1 MQFIQELGWSQVVE
15 LLKAAPD
22 DLRLSQLLAERCSSL
37 TGQKISVD
45 PIAKARVLW
54 LGLSR
59 GHALLKQAVEWD
71 QPFIGRQQQPNQLD
85 GVRGSLWR
93 YVMAFSGWERAA
105 RSVIW
110 DGTNQTW
117 FKQSSL
123 ACLYDHSTTLAPPWP
138 NREQAPANLKQWLA
152 SSMDEQHPLPEFLAL
167 GDGKADFVRWLL
179 GESHQL
185 HPWVVLSCLRN
196 VVAHGALS
204 PTKAQQWGLAPVYEG
219 GVVVL
224 HTLFRRL
231 LAATVGSV
239 EVMHG

>member
-1 MQFIQELGWSQVVE
+1 MQSIQELGWSQVVE
-15 LLKAAPD
+15 LLKAAPH
-22 DLRLSQLLAERCSSL
+22 DLLLAQTLAERCSSL

-45 PIAKARVLW
+45 PTVKGRVLW

-85 GVRGSLWR
+85 CVRGSLWR

-110 DGTNQTW
+110 DGTQQTL
-117 FKQSSL
+117 FRQSSL

-138 NREQAPANLKQWLA
+138 NRGQVPANLKQWLA
-152 SSMDEQHPLPEFLAL
+152 SSVDDQHPLPDFLAL
-167 GDGKADFVRWLL
+167 GDGQADFVPWLL

-185 HPWVVLSCLRN
+185 HPWAVLACLRN

-204 PTKAQQWGLAPVYEG
+204 PTKAQRWGLVPVYVD

-231 LAATVGSV
+231 LAATVGCV
-239 EVMHG
+239 EVIHV

>member
-1 MQFIQELGWSQVVE
+1 MQLIQQLGWSQAVE
-15 LLKAAPD
+15 LLKTASD
-22 DLRLSQLLAERCSSL
+22 DHCLAQRLAQRCSSL
-37 TGQKISVD
+37 TGQKICLD
-45 PIAKARVLW
+45 PTKKARVLW

-71 QPFIGRQQQPNQLD
+71 QPCIGRQQQPNQLD

-110 DGTNQTW
+110 DGTQQTW
-117 FKQSSL
+117 FRQSSL
-123 ACLYDHSTTLAPPWP
+123 ACLYDHFSTLAPPWP
-138 NREQAPANLKQWLA
+138 NREQVPANLKQWLA
-152 SSMDEQHPLPEFLAL
+152 SSVDEQHPLPVFLAL
-167 GDGKADFVRWLL
+167 GDGQADFVPWLL

-185 HPWVVLSCLRN
+185 HPWAVLACLRN

-204 PTKAQQWGLAPVYEG
+204 PTKAQQWGLAPVYDD
-219 GVVVL
+219 GVLVL
-224 HTLFRRL
+224 QTLFRRL

-239 EVMHG
+239 EVIHG

>member
-1 MQFIQELGWSQVVE
+1 MRPIQELGWSQAVA
-15 LLKAAPD
+15 LLRAAPD
-22 DLRLSQLLAERCSSL
+22 DLRLAQRLAERCSSL

-85 GVRGSLWR
+85 GVLGSLWR

-110 DGTNQTW
+110 DGTQQPW

-123 ACLYDHSTTLAPPWP
+123 ACLYDNSTTLAPPWP
-138 NREQAPANLKQWLA
+138 NRAQVPANLKQWLA
-152 SSMDEQHPLPEFLAL
+152 SSMD
-167 GDGKADFVRWLL
+167 
-179 GESHQL
+179 QL
-185 HPWVVLSCLRN
+185 HPWAVLACLRN
-196 VVAHGALS
+196 LVAHGALS
-204 PTKAQQWGLAPVYEG
+204 PTKAQQWGLAPVYDD

-231 LAATVGSV
+231 LAAAVGSA
-239 EVMHG
+239 EGIHG

>member
-1 MQFIQELGWSQVVE
+1 MQPIQELGWSQVVE

-22 DLRLSQLLAERCSSL
+22 DLRLSQRLAERCSSL
-37 TGQKISVD
+37 TGQEISVD
-45 PIAKARVLW
+45 FTAKARVLW

-71 QPFIGRQQQPNQLD
+71 QPCIGGQQQSNQLD

-93 YVMAFSGWERAA
+93 YVMAFSDWERAA

-110 DGTNQTW
+110 DGTQQKW
-117 FKQSSL
+117 FKQSSF
-123 ACLYDHSTTLAPPWP
+123 ACLYDHSTMLVPPWP
-138 NREQAPANLKQWLA
+138 NREQVPANLKQWLGF
-152 SSMDEQHPLPEFLAL
+152 SMDEQHPLPDFLAL
-167 GDGKADFVRWLL
+167 GDGQVDFIPWLL

-185 HPWVVLSCLRN
+185 HPWAVLACLRN

-204 PTKAQQWGLAPVYEG
+204 PTKAQQWDLAPVYDEG
-219 GVVVL
+219 LVVL

-231 LAATVGSV
+231 LAAIVGAV
-239 EVMHG
+239 EVIHG

>member
-22 DLRLSQLLAERCSSL
+22 DLRLAQTLAERCSSL

-93 YVMAFSGWERAA
+93 YVMAFSGWERAP

-110 DGTNQTW
+110 DGTQHAW

-123 ACLYDHSTTLAPPWP
+123 ACLYDHSTTLAPPWS
-138 NREQAPANLKQWLA
+138 NREQVPANLKQWLA
-152 SSMDEQHPLPEFLAL
+152 SSMDKQHPLPDFLAL
-167 GDGKADFVRWLL
+167 GDGQADFVPWLL

-185 HPWVVLSCLRN
+185 HPWAVLSCLQN

-204 PTKAQQWGLAPVYEG
+204 PTKAQQWGLAPVYDD

-231 LAATVGSV
+231 LAATVGSA
-239 EVMHG
+239 EVIHG

>member
-1 MQFIQELGWSQVVE
+1 MQLMHELGWSLVVE

-22 DLRLSQLLAERCSSL
+22 DLRLSQRLAERCPSL
-37 TGQKISVD
+37 TVQKISVD
-45 PIAKARVLW
+45 PTVKASVLW

-59 GHALLKQAVEWD
+59 GHALLKQTVELD
-71 QPFIGRQQQPNQLD
+71 QPFIGRQEQPNQLD

-110 DGTNQTW
+110 DGTHQTW
-117 FKQSSL
+117 FRQSSL

-138 NREQAPANLKQWLA
+138 NREQVPDNLKQWLA
-152 SSMDEQHPLPEFLAL
+152 PSVDDQHPLPDFLAL
-167 GDGKADFVRWLL
+167 RDGQADFVPWLL

-185 HPWVVLSCLRN
+185 HPWAVFSCLRN

-204 PTKAQQWGLAPVYEG
+204 PTKAQQWGLVPVYDD

-231 LAATVGSV
+231 LAATVGSA
-239 EVMHG
+239 EVIHG

>member
-1 MQFIQELGWSQVVE
+1 MQELGWSQVVE

-22 DLRLSQLLAERCSSL
+22 DLLLSQRLAERCSSL
-37 TGQKISVD
+37 TGQEISVD
-45 PIAKARVLW
+45 LTAKARVLW

-59 GHALLKQAVEWD
+59 GHALLRQAVEWD
-71 QPFIGRQQQPNQLD
+71 QPFIGRQQLPNQLD

-110 DGTNQTW
+110 DGMQQKW

-123 ACLYDHSTTLAPPWP
+123 ACLYDHCTMPAPPWP
-138 NREQAPANLKQWLA
+138 NREQVPANLKQWLA
-152 SSMDEQHPLPEFLAL
+152 LSIDEQHPLPDFLAL
-167 GDGKADFVRWLL
+167 GDGQVDFIPWLL

-185 HPWVVLSCLRN
+185 HPWAVLACLRN

-204 PTKAQQWGLAPVYEG
+204 PTKAQQWGLAPVYDE

-231 LAATVGSV
+231 LAAIVGSV
-239 EVMHG
+239 EVTHG

>member
-1 MQFIQELGWSQVVE
+1 MQPKQELGWSQVVE

-22 DLRLSQLLAERCSSL
+22 DRRLSKRLAERCASL
-37 TGQKISVD
+37 TGQEISVD
-45 PIAKARVLW
+45 CIAKARVLW

-110 DGTNQTW
+110 DGTQQKW
-117 FKQSSL
+117 FRQSSF
-123 ACLYDHSTTLAPPWP
+123 ACLYDHSTMLVPPWS
-138 NREQAPANLKQWLA
+138 NREQVPGNLKQWLA
-152 SSMDEQHPLPEFLAL
+152 ISMDDQHPLPDFLAL
-167 GDGKADFVRWLL
+167 GDGQVDFIPWLL

-185 HPWVVLSCLRN
+185 HPWAVLACFRN

-204 PTKAQQWGLAPVYEG
+204 PTKAQQWGLAPVYDD

-231 LAATVGSV
+231 LAAIVDSV
-239 EVMHG
+239 EVIHG